1 MKRSGSCILAGVI
14 LGMSLISCNI
24 PTDAKEI
31 IPEKKADVLELSI
44 EDAQLLMRTAWAEA
58 GNQGEDGIWLVMSTI
73 INRVNDPDWPDTISD
88 VVYQDGQFTT
98 PAKLSEVETDAHLAL
113 ARLEGGSICP
123 GIIAFETIKSNKLD
137 RYFEQVFEYREHQ
150 FYVKKTIKK

>member
-31 IPEKKADVLELSI
+31 IPDKKADVLEMSI
-44 EDAQLLMRTAWAEA
+44 DDAQLLMRTAWAEA
-58 GNQGEDGIWLVMSTI
+58 GNQGEDGMWLVMSVI
-73 INRVNDPDWPDTISD
+73 INRVNDSDWPDTISD
-88 VVYQDGQFTT
+88 VVYQDGQFAT

-137 RYFEQVFEYREHQ
+137 RYFEQVFEYRGHQ
-150 FYVKKTIKK
+150 FYVKRQ